1 MHDVL
6 FARGQMAVSLAFHI
20 VFAAIGIALPLLMV
34 LAEVRWIRTR
44 DPDYLDLAKRW
55 SKGAAVLFAV
65 GAVSGTVLSFELG
78 LLFPTFMK
86 HAGPLVSMP
95 FSLEGFAFFTEAI
108 FLGIYLYGWNR
119 VPEKVHVAA
128 GLAVAVS
135 GAASAL
141 FVTIA
146 NAWMNAPT
154 GFRVLDGQFVD
165 VNPLR
170 AMATPF
176 ALHEVVHGTLAAY
189 VATGIAVAAIHAVLL
204 LRNPGS
210 TFHRKALM
218 LALLIAAPS
227 ALLQPLTGHY
237 AGHKVAIGQPAKL
250 AAMEQLERT
259 QANAPVSVGPIVVPD
274 ALSILAHGSPSAVV
288 TGLDAFAPRDRPPR
302 VVKPLFQ
309 GMVFLGV
316 ILAAYAAWAIWLR
329 VRARPLSRAFL
340 LATAVVGPF
349 GFLALEAGWG
359 VTELGR
365 QPWVIYGFLRTA
377 DAVTPM
383 RGLVVPFTAFVV
395 VYLFLSAAVIVL
407 LRDQFRETTT

>member
-1 MHDVL
+1 M
-6 FARGQMAVSLAFHI
+6 
-20 VFAAIGIALPLLMV
+20 
-34 LAEVRWIRTR
+34 
-44 DPDYLDLAKRW
+44 
-55 SKGAAVLFAV
+55 
-65 GAVSGTVLSFELG
+65 
-78 LLFPTFMK
+78 
-86 HAGPLVSMP
+86 
-95 FSLEGFAFFTEAI
+95 
-108 FLGIYLYGWNR
+108 
-119 VPEKVHVAA
+119 
-128 GLAVAVS
+128 
-135 GAASAL
+135 
-141 FVTIA
+141 
-146 NAWMNAPT
+146 
-154 GFRVLDGQFVD
+154 
-165 VNPLR
+165 
-170 AMATPF
+170 
-176 ALHEVVHGTLAAY
+176 
-189 VATGIAVAAIHAVLL
+189 
-204 LRNPGS
+204 
-210 TFHRKALM
+210 
-218 LALLIAAPS
+218 
-227 ALLQPLTGHY
+227 
-237 AGHKVAIGQPAKL
+237 
-250 AAMEQLERT
+250 
-259 QANAPVSVGPIVVPD
+259 
-274 ALSILAHGSPSAVV
+274 V